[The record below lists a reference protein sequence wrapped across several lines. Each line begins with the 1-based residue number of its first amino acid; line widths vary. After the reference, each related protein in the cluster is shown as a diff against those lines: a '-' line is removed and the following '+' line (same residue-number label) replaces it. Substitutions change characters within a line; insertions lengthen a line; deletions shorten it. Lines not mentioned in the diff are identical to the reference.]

1 MQIGLP
7 FSATVPVASATTGE
21 VRERKPWKRVRPTSV
36 ATYAELRDKGQLAHD
51 RAMVLRCLAAFKN
64 DKGIWPTADELQNDM
79 AGKGEIPDDGNPNH
93 VRPRLTELSCGWD
106 VTREINGVRTKVHIH
121 CDIVE
126 RGPKRPS
133 RLKSV
138 TRRVYTW
145 QIKERQ

>member
-7 FSATVPVASATTGE
+7 FSATVPVVSAATGE

-36 ATYAELRDKGQLAHD
+36 ATYAELRDNGQLAHD
-51 RAMVLRCLAAFKN
+51 RAMVLRCLAALTN
-64 DKGIWPTADELQNDM
+64 ATGAWPTADELQDYM
-79 AGKGEIPDDGNPNH
+79 ARTGEIPDDGNPNH

-106 VTREINGVRTKVHIH
+106 ATREINGVKTKVHIH

-126 RGPKRPS
+126 RGPKRSS
-133 RLKSV
+133 RLKST